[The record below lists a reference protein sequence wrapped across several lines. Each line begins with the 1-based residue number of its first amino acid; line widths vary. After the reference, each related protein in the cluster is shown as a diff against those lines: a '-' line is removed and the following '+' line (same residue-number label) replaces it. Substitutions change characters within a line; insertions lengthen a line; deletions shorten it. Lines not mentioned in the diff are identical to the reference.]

1 MESSMFSNNGQISEK
16 QMRRTLVLP
25 VFAGCIFVLPHL
37 AAKLFGENM
46 IWGIVCF
53 FALAVIYCTLIC
65 RIGKWKEKM
74 LEMYGETDNRSYVKK
89 CVEIVSMLRYTIR
102 LAFYLLLAITI
113 LGEAQVPFMREG
125 GGEKISNL
133 FVLLPLLLVAFYGA
147 NHVME
152 KVVRIHEM
160 VFRITFV
167 PFVIMIAFGFREV
180 DWSVWIPAGDMSVW
194 KIFASGLLLLPLVL
208 PVENYLRL
216 KKVYNEK
223 SSIAISYSAV
233 LSMIGLACVLSMLIA
248 GIYGIYGAAGE
259 KMVTIAIMRYI
270 RLPLGIL
277 ERFDILMI
285 WFFMTGCFV
294 LICNTLF
301 MIRQMY
307 WEAFSKR
314 HVWWIMAAAC
324 VIAGILVYC
333 FPKYE
338 YSLWMFLWYGILID
352 LPLSFILPF
361 LEVGIR
367 KRKSRR
373 KVDKQRRD
381 SEKVTARIRERR
393 KRRKKELRKLNTV
406 EKMCMWLFMGMFC
419 VVVLTG
425 CGKDMKNV
433 EQRDYATVLLVSGE
447 ENQDLYHIYLGI
459 AKERRVG
466 EKSQVESVV
475 DFEVA
480 TLSELKEKYEEQ
492 RGKSLSLMHI
502 KVLLWDMEAL
512 KMQNEFVDFLYELDK
527 DNEVAK
533 TSPVLG
539 IMDLKGFVSFL
550 EESETPVG
558 TYINDLVQ
566 MFDRGKAKVPWLKD
580 YLKYIREGEPV
591 YVCQIEEAEQGWK
604 IRYVHTDKVPFSRN

>member
-1 MESSMFSNNGQISEK
+1 MFSNNGRISEK

-25 VFAGCIFVLPHL
+25 VFAGCIFVLPHF
-37 AAKLFGENM
+37 AAKLFGDNM
-46 IWGIVCF
+46 IRGIVCF
-53 FALAVIYCTLIC
+53 FVLAVIYCTLIYW
-65 RIGKWKEKM
+65 IGKWKEEM
-74 LEMYGETDNRSYVKK
+74 PEMYGGRDDRSGIKR
-89 CVEIVSMLRYTIR
+89 CVEIVSMFRYTVR

-147 NHVME
+147 NHAME

-160 VFRITFV
+160 VFWITFV

-194 KIFASGLLLLPLVL
+194 EISANSLLLLPLVL

-233 LSMIGLACVLSMLIA
+233 LSMIGLACVLSVLIA
-248 GIYGIYGAAGE
+248 GIYGICGAAGE

-307 WEAFSKR
+307 REAFSKK
-314 HVWWIMAAAC
+314 HVWWIMMAAC
-324 VIAGILVYC
+324 VIAGILVYS

-338 YSLWMFLWYGILID
+338 YSLLLFLWYGILID
-352 LPLSFILPF
+352 LPLSLILPF
-361 LEVGIR
+361 LEVTGS

-381 SEKVTARIRERR
+381 RKKVTARIKERR
-393 KRRKKELRKLNTV
+393 KRKKEEFRKLNAV
-406 EKMCMWLFMGMFC
+406 EKMCMWIFMGMFC
-419 VVVLTG
+419 VVALTG
-425 CGKDMKNV
+425 CGKDMRNV
-433 EQRDYATVLLVSGE
+433 EQRDYATVLLVSKE
-447 ENQDLYHIYLGI
+447 TNRDLYHIYLGI
-459 AKERRVG
+459 AKEHRVG
-466 EKSQVESVV
+466 EKSQVENVV

-502 KVLLWDMEAL
+502 KVLLWDMENM
-512 KMQNEFVDFLYELDK
+512 KMQDEFADFLYELDK

-539 IMDLKGFVSFL
+539 ITDAGKFVSFL
-550 EESETPVG
+550 KQSESPVG
-558 TYINDLVQ
+558 TYVSALVQ
-566 MFDRGKAKVPWLKD
+566 TFDRGKAKVPWMKD
-580 YLKYIREGEPV
+580 YLKYIREGTPV
-591 YVCQIEEAEQGWK
+591 YVCQIEEAKQGWK
-604 IRYVHTDKVPFSRN
+604 IQYVHTDKVPFSRN

>member
-1 MESSMFSNNGQISEK
+1 MFSNNGRISEK

-25 VFAGCIFVLPHL
+25 VFAGCIFVLPHF
-37 AAKLFGENM
+37 AAKLFGDNM
-46 IWGIVCF
+46 IRGIVCF
-53 FALAVIYCTLIC
+53 FLLTVIYCTLIY
-65 RIGKWKEKM
+65 RIGKWKEAMPK
-74 LEMYGETDNRSYVKK
+74 MYGGRDDRSGIKK
-89 CVEIVSMLRYTIR
+89 CVEIVSMLRYTVR

-113 LGEAQVPFMREG
+113 LEEAQVPFMREG

-147 NHVME
+147 NHAME

-160 VFRITFV
+160 VFWITFV

-194 KIFASGLLLLPLVL
+194 EIFASSLLLLPLVL

-216 KKVYNEK
+216 KKVYNER
-223 SSIAISYSAV
+223 SSIAISYGVV
-233 LSMIGLACVLSMLIA
+233 LSMIGLTCVLSMLIA
-248 GIYGIYGAAGE
+248 GIYGIHGAAGE

-307 WEAFSKR
+307 QEAFSRK
-314 HVWWIMAAAC
+314 HVWWIMVAAC
-324 VIAGILVYC
+324 VIAGILVYS

-338 YSLWMFLWYGILID
+338 YSLLLFLWYEILID
-352 LPLSFILPF
+352 LPLSLILPF
-361 LEVGIR
+361 LEVTGR
-367 KRKSRR
+367 KRKSGR

-381 SEKVTARIRERR
+381 SEKVTARIKERR
-393 KRRKKELRKLNTV
+393 KRKKEELQKLNAV
-406 EKMCMWLFMGMFC
+406 EKMCMWIFMGMFC
-419 VVVLTG
+419 VVALTG
-425 CGKDMKNV
+425 CGKDMRNV
-433 EQRDYATVLLVSGE
+433 EQRDYATVLLVSKE
-447 ENQDLYHIYLGI
+447 INRDLYHIYLGI
-459 AKERRVG
+459 AKEHRVG
-466 EKSQVESVV
+466 EKSQVENVV
-475 DFEVA
+475 DFEVE

-502 KVLLWDMEAL
+502 KVLLWDMENL
-512 KMQNEFVDFLYELDK
+512 KMQDEFADFLYDLDK

-533 TSPVLG
+533 TSPVLANT
-539 IMDLKGFVSFL
+539 DLEGFVSFL

-580 YLKYIREGEPV
+580 YLKYIREGTPV

-604 IRYVHTDKVPFSRN
+604 IQYVHTDKVPFYRN

>member
-1 MESSMFSNNGQISEK
+1 MFSNNGRISEK

-25 VFAGCIFVLPHL
+25 VFAGCIFVLPHF
-37 AAKLFGENM
+37 AAKRFGDNM

-53 FALAVIYCTLIC
+53 FVLAVIYCTLIY
-65 RIGKWKEKM
+65 RIGKWKEEM
-74 LEMYGETDNRSYVKK
+74 LEMYGERDGRSGIQK
-89 CVEIVSMLRYTIR
+89 CVEMVSMIRYTIR
-102 LAFYLLLAITI
+102 LAFYLLLAIMI

-147 NHVME
+147 NHAME

-160 VFRITFV
+160 VFWITFV

-194 KIFASGLLLLPLVL
+194 EISANSLLLLPLVL

-248 GIYGIYGAAGE
+248 GIYGICGAAGQ

-294 LICNTLF
+294 LICNALF

-307 WEAFSKR
+307 REAFSKKY
-314 HVWWIMAAAC
+314 VWWIMVAAC
-324 VIAGILVYC
+324 VIAGILVYF

-338 YSLWMFLWYGILID
+338 YSLLLFLWYGILID
-352 LPLSFILPF
+352 LPLSLILPF
-361 LEVGIR
+361 LEVAGS

-373 KVDKQRRD
+373 KVDKRRRD
-381 SEKVTARIRERR
+381 GEKVTARIKERR
-393 KRRKKELRKLNTV
+393 KRKKEELRKLNAV

-419 VVVLTG
+419 VVALTG
-425 CGKDMKNV
+425 CGKDMRNV
-433 EQRDYATVLLVSGE
+433 EQRDYATVLLVSKE
-447 ENQDLYHIYLGI
+447 TNRDLYHIYLGI
-459 AKERRVG
+459 AKEHRVG
-466 EKSQVESVV
+466 EKSQVENVV

-502 KVLLWDMEAL
+502 KVLLWDMENM
-512 KMQNEFVDFLYELDK
+512 KMQDEFADFLYELDK

-539 IMDLKGFVSFL
+539 ITDSGEFVSFL
-550 EESETPVG
+550 EQSETPVG
-558 TYINDLVQ
+558 TYVSALVQ
-566 MFDRGKAKVPWLKD
+566 TFDRGNAKVPWMKD
-580 YLKYIREGEPV
+580 YLKYIREGTPV
-591 YVCQIEEAEQGWK
+591 YVCQLEKAEQGWK
-604 IRYVHTDKVPFSRN
+604 IQYVHTDKVPFSRN

>member
-53 FALAVIYCTLIC
+53 FILAVIYCTLIY
-65 RIGKWKEKM
+65 RVGKWKEEM
-74 LEMYGETDNRSYVKK
+74 LEMYGGGNDQSYVRK
-89 CVEIVSMLRYTIR
+89 CVEILSILRYSIR

-133 FVLLPLLLVAFYGA
+133 LVLLPLLLVAFYGA
-147 NHVME
+147 NHAME

-160 VFRITFV
+160 VFWITFV

-208 PVENYLRL
+208 PIENYLRL

-223 SSIAISYSAV
+223 SSIAISYGAV
-233 LSMIGLACVLSMLIA
+233 LSMIGLASVLSMLIA
-248 GIYGIYGAAGE
+248 GIYGIHGAAGE

-270 RLPLGIL
+270 RLPFGIL

-307 WEAFSKR
+307 WETFSKK

-338 YSLWMFLWYGILID
+338 YSLLLFVWYGMLID
-352 LPLSFILPF
+352 LPLSVLLPF
-361 LEVGIR
+361 LEVWFMNREKRGSMSKHETTRNSVKANIR
-367 KRKSRR
+367 ERKKRR
-373 KVDKQRRD
+373 KV
-381 SEKVTARIRERR
+381 
-393 KRRKKELRKLNTV
+393 ELRKLNAV

-433 EQRDYATVLLVSGE
+433 EQRDYATVLLVSKE
-447 ENQDLYHIYLGI
+447 ASRDLYHIYLGI
-459 AKERRVG
+459 AKEHRVG

-480 TLSELKEKYEEQ
+480 TLSELKEKYEVQ

-502 KVLLWDMEAL
+502 KVLLWDMETL
-512 KMQNEFVDFLYELDK
+512 KMQDEFVDFLYELDK

-539 IMDLKGFVSFL
+539 IMDLEEFVSFL
-550 EESETPVG
+550 EKSETPVG
-558 TYINDLVQ
+558 TYINNLVQ

-591 YVCQIEEAEQGWK
+591 YVCQIEKAEQGWK
-604 IRYVHTDKVPFSRN
+604 IRYVHTDKVPFFQN